1 MGLTCQCWFLDEL
14 WELRVTDGAHWA
26 LGWMITDAAL
36 GVSGL
41 WYPGEE
47 PGSFADDSSVEG
59 RLLEGSCALDSLLGA
74 LLGST
79 SHSALPLVLVL
90 TLPLRVVMLLAPWQA
105 LSTASPFSLT
115 HLQ

>member
-1 MGLTCQCWFLDEL
+1 MLPWGSVASGTQGRSPAVLLMTLQ
-14 WELRVTDGAHWA
+14 LRA
-26 LGWMITDAAL
+26 
-36 GVSGL
+36 
-41 WYPGEE
+41 
-47 PGSFADDSSVEG
+47 
-59 RLLEGSCALDSLLGA
+59 RLLEGSCALDSLRGA

-79 SHSALPLVLVL
+79 SHSALHLVLVL